1 MIKLRFIR
9 VMMQSHRIYYKGVW
23 GMCGYRNVAPQAM
36 SRLCALAMSASTEE
50 QQQEVRRLN
59 DLLMPLNNDLFV
71 EANPIPVKWALS
83 MGLIGL
89 GIRLPL
95 TPLAELYHQRI
106 EAALEV
112 AGVNADMQAS
122 N

>member
-1 MIKLRFIR
+1 ML
-9 VMMQSHRIYYKGVW
+9 
-23 GMCGYRNVAPQAM
+23 
-36 SRLCALAMSASTEE
+36 LAEE

-83 MGLIGL
+83 SMGLIGL

-112 AGVNADMQAS
+112 AGINSVAHAS